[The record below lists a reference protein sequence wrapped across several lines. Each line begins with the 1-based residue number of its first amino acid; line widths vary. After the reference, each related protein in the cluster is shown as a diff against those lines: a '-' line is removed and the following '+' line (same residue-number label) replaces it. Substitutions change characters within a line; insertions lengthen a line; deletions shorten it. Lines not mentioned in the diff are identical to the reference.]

1 MHGAMTERES
11 NSSIDV
17 RQTHEPSHSNDE
29 PELVRHHKT
38 FEKFATRDLKELYRN
53 YARPGSRQAR
63 SMMRELLSREPQNAA
78 IWRHLSD
85 AHFNRGRYKLAAIC
99 LRRMCVVRDRKPHD
113 YRRYIMCK
121 YRLGK
126 KRACLDHAIRYTA
139 YFGHSHIISQIVFA
153 IATEQLG
160 RSHRLFARAERAVQ
174 SCSKS
179 DWEAHH
185 HLLELVKE
193 HLDQARPAGPDEAI
207 RLLSYL
213 KPCAEWPLIEAVVY
227 RYYGKFFEA
236 RARLLSLIRER
247 QLLHPA
253 VIRLAVEVCHIHG
266 EIGADED
273 VFRLAVGRLRPD
285 DPHRARAELAIETL
299 EYFARHTVRPDQVI
313 VPQVCFASLPR
324 YYNSPFHNLGKRIA
338 FFGGSLAAG
347 GAEKILALLFKAI
360 VQTGRTEK
368 CDLFIYD
375 LYSSPNQH
383 HFLDLIEGL
392 GCRIYQM
399 PRVPDP
405 IRPLSYLPGSL
416 GKWSQYIGH
425 ILRNGKYSTAYFA
438 LDHLI
443 ISGGLAALHY
453 RVPNIILHTHN
464 MAPTALC
471 DDDADL
477 NGWRNAYR
485 SLLAH
490 RQTTLVTCC
499 NAAAGDYA
507 KWADIPPRSIK
518 VIPNGLEFPAPL
530 DEAEL
535 CAARLAYDIPPSS
548 LVIGSAFRFDHVKQ
562 PMVWIEVAKRILS
575 RRPDAH
581 FVIFGDGSLKPPFEK
596 VLEEC
601 GLRSA
606 FSLPGRITNAAPHF
620 ALFDAF
626 LLTSKSEAL
635 PNAVVEAQA
644 YGVPVF
650 SFDVGGVAEAIVDGR
665 SGYVTPPQ
673 QVDALAAMLVSSMA
687 DRGWLTKARVIASRN
702 ARNKFRIETMV
713 DQFKPLLGL
722 QGSAAHVLPR
732 QAAATGRMIPLPSLR
747 AKSKSPPFRPSCLK
761 GATIV
766 EERAASV

>member
-1 MHGAMTERES
+1 MHGAITKGET
-11 NSSIDV
+11 NSPLDA
-17 RQTHEPSHSNDE
+17 RKAHEPSRSADRPVCRRVN
-29 PELVRHHKT
+29 KT

-63 SMMRELLSREPQNAA
+63 AMMREILAREPQNAA

-85 AHFNRGRYKLAAIC
+85 AHFKRGRYKLAAIC

-113 YRRYIMCK
+113 YRRYILCK

-160 RSHRLFARAERAVQ
+160 RSHRLFARAERAVL
-174 SCSKS
+174 SCAGSNWKS
-179 DWEAHH
+179 HH
-185 HLLELVKE
+185 HLLDLVKE
-193 HLDQARPAGPDEAI
+193 HLDQSRANGPEEAI

-213 KPCAEWPLIEAVVY
+213 KPCVEWPLIEAVAY
-227 RYYGKFFEA
+227 RYYDNFFEA
-236 RARLLSLIRER
+236 RARLLSLIREQR
-247 QLLHPA
+247 LLHPA

-273 VFRLAVGRLRPD
+273 VFRLAVDRLRPD
-285 DPHRARAELAIETL
+285 DPHRARAELAIETI
-299 EYFARHTVRPDQVI
+299 EYFARLTARPDQVI
-313 VPQVCFASLPR
+313 VPQACFSSLPK
-324 YYNSPFHNLGKRIA
+324 YGNSPFCNPGKRIA

-360 VQTGRTEK
+360 VETGHAEK
-368 CDLFIYD
+368 CDLFIHD
-375 LYSSPNQH
+375 LYSCPNQH
-383 HFLDLIEGL
+383 HFLDLIDGL

-464 MAPTALC
+464 MAPTVLC
-471 DDDADL
+471 NDDAEL
-477 NGWRNAYR
+477 NGWRHAYR

-507 KWADIPPRSIK
+507 KWANIRPESIK

-530 DEAEL
+530 DEIEL
-535 CAARLAYDIPPSS
+535 HSARLAYDIPRSS
-548 LVIGSAFRFDHVKQ
+548 LTVGSAFRFDSVKQ
-562 PMVWIEVAKRILS
+562 PMVWIEVAKRILA

-581 FVIFGDGSLKPPFEK
+581 FVIFGDGPLKPQFEQA
-596 VLEEC
+596 LEQC

-635 PNAVVEAQA
+635 PNVVVEAQA
-644 YGVPVF
+644 YGIPVF

-673 QVDALAAMLVSSMA
+673 QVDALAAVLVSNMA
-687 DRGWLTKARVIASRN
+687 NRDWVINAGAIASRN
-702 ARNKFRIETMV
+702 ARSKFRIETMV
-713 DQFKPLLGL
+713 DRFRPLLGL
-722 QGSAAHVLPR
+722 QGSAAPFLQL
-732 QAAATGRMIPLPSLR
+732 QAAARGRMMPLPNIR
-747 AKSKSPPFRPSCLK
+747 AKSKSPALRPPRWK
-761 GATIV
+761 GTTIV
-766 EERAASV
+766 EDRAANV